1 MQGVV
6 VVAAVQHGG
15 QEVAVV
21 VLVERDGT
29 CPVLAQ
35 AGENLVGLR
44 EVSGSDAVAVVVV
57 PPAFVR
63 HIGAASP
70 Y

>member
-1 MQGVV
+1 MV

-15 QEVAVV
+15 HQVDVV
-21 VLVERDGT
+21 VLVERDGM
-29 CPVLAQ
+29 CLVLAQ
-35 AGENLVGLR
+35 VGENLVGLR
-44 EVSGSDAVAVVVV
+44 EVSGPDAVAVAAA